1 MAAMEAKYQRPRLQ
15 ATRRIVCAGIAQ
27 AHLLKRALFT
37 ISIIVSITMCIGY
50 FVVYFPRFF
59 VLILIQCM
67 ILHLLL
73 NNSGWYGGRSGG
85 FESCNPRP
93 GDVDATGKMF
103 SLWDELASA
112 AVSV

>member
-1 MAAMEAKYQRPRLQ
+1 
-15 ATRRIVCAGIAQ
+15 
-27 AHLLKRALFT
+27 
-37 ISIIVSITMCIGY
+37 
-50 FVVYFPRFF
+50 
-59 VLILIQCM
+59 M